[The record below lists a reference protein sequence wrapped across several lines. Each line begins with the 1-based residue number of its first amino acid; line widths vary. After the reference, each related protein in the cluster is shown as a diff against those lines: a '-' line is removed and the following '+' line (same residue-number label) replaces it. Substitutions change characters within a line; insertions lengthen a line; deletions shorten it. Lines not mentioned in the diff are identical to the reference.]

1 MNLAS
6 ILDSIRIV
14 MVNTT
19 DTGNIGAAARAMKN
33 MGLKHLTVVQP
44 KHALDEK
51 AFRRAAH
58 ALDIVDNI
66 VIAESFEQALDGCA
80 LVVGTSAR
88 ERKIPWPLLELRE
101 CAGKLTQEAKQHTVA
116 IVFGREDRGLTNDE
130 LHKCHWHLTIPTEG
144 DYSSLN
150 LAAAVQVVCYELLQA
165 AREQSQQA
173 PLLSA
178 KEGEK
183 ADLPAMEH
191 FYQHLEQTLVE
202 IGYID
207 PQEPKQTMTR
217 LRRLFNRAR
226 PEVLELNMLRG
237 VFRMVNQSSK
247 KD

>member
-1 MNLAS
+1 MKLVS

-44 KHALDEK
+44 KHGLDEK

-66 VIAESFEQALDGCA
+66 VIAESFEQALEGCA

-88 ERKIPWPLLELRE
+88 ERKIAWPLMELRE
-101 CAGKLTQEAKQHTVA
+101 CAEKLVQESAKHKVA
-116 IVFGREDRGLTNDE
+116 IVFGREDRGLTNEE

-150 LAAAVQVVCYELLQA
+150 LAAAVQVVCYELLQQ
-165 AREQSQQA
+165 AREFTQQEA
-173 PLLSA
+173 WVQVVDDIA
-178 KEGEK
+178 K

-191 FYQHLEQTLVE
+191 FYQHLESALVKLD
-202 IGYID
+202 YLD
-207 PQEPKQTMTR
+207 PEQPKQTMAR
-217 LRRLFNRAR
+217 LRRLFTRAR
-226 PEVLELNMLRG
+226 PDVQELNMLRG
-237 VFRMVNQSSK
+237 VLRKIMQYE
-247 KD
+247 

>member
-1 MNLAS
+1 MKLTS

-33 MGLKHLTVVQP
+33 MGLQHLTVVQP
-44 KHALDEK
+44 KHELDEK

-58 ALDIVDNI
+58 ALDIMDNI
-66 VIAESFEQALDGCA
+66 VIAESFEQALEGCV

-88 ERKIPWPLLELRE
+88 ERKIPWPIMELRD
-101 CAGKLTQEAKQHTVA
+101 CAKELVQEAAKHPVA

-150 LAAAVQVVCYELLQA
+150 LAAAVQVVCYELLQQ
-165 AREQSQQA
+165 ARGASGQGEWVQA
-173 PLLSA
+173 HEESD
-178 KEGEK
+178 K

-191 FYQHLEQTLVE
+191 FYQHLEEALIEV
-202 IGYID
+202 GYLD
-207 PQEPKQTMTR
+207 PEQPKQTMTR
-217 LRRLFNRAR
+217 LRRLFTRAR
-226 PEVLELNMLRG
+226 PDVLELNMLRG
-237 VFRMVNQSSK
+237 VLRKILQH
-247 KD
+247 